1 MPALAVT
8 DHGNMYA
15 AVEFFL
21 KAKELG
27 VKPIIGCEL
36 YIAPR
41 TRFDKDSQLDRK
53 RSHATALVKN
63 ALGYQNLLK
72 LVSLASI
79 EGFYSRP
86 RVDREL
92 LEKYHE
98 GLIILSGCAE
108 GEISQLLQADQYEA
122 AVAKAKWYQQLWGD
136 DFYLEIMDVG
146 LAEFKPLK
154 EKLIKFATRI
164 PVFMYLT
171 DYRERTLRDVITKLE
186 PGLFKKVTGL
196 TQKDFVLWHRE
207 TMEIQSDQETALK
220 KLIEE
225 QKIKNNLFP
234 LGIMRKN

>member
-1 MPALAVT
+1 MSFVHLHTHTEYSLLDGACRITDLLNRAKELGMPALAVT

-86 RVDREL
+86 RIDREL
-92 LEKYHE
+92 IEKYHA
-98 GLIILSGCAE
+98 GLIILSGCPK
-108 GEISQLLQADQYEA
+108 GEIPSRLMEDNLDEA
-122 AVAKAKWYQQLWGD
+122 KKAALWYKNLMGED
-136 DFYLEIMDVG
+136 YYFEIHDVG
-146 LAEFKPLK
+146 LEEFKLLK
-154 EKLIKFATRI
+154 GLLGQLGKELNIKLVAAN
-164 PVFMYLT
+164 
-171 DYRERTLRDVITKLE
+171 DV
-186 PGLFKKVTGL
+186 
-196 TQKDFVLWHRE
+196 HY
-207 TMEIQSDQETALK
+207 LK
-220 KLIEE
+220 KEDSYAQDVLLAI
-225 QKIKNNLFP
+225 QT
-234 LGIMRKN
+234 GA